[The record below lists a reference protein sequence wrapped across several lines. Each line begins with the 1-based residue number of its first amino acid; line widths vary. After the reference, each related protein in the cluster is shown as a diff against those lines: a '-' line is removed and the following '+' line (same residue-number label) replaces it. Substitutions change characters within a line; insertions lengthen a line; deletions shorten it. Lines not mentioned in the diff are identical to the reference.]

1 MAAVIALTVASV
13 SCADAALTRE
23 GDERRIAPS
32 KAGTAEI
39 SVAADLRSAS
49 SRPSREC
56 RYAWDYALRAA
67 SDLAYE
73 ARLLAAC
80 AERGDFR
87 NACKDTFWRVRNA
100 QTDYQSAVNAAR
112 AACTS

>member
-1 MAAVIALTVASV
+1 MTAVLALTVAIFS
-13 SCADAALTRE
+13 SADAALTRE
-23 GDERRIAPS
+23 GDERRIAPTE
-32 KAGTAEI
+32 AGTGELGVAEH
-39 SVAADLRSAS
+39 RRNAS

-56 RYAWDYALRAA
+56 RYAWDHALRAA
-67 SDLAYE
+67 NDLAYE

-87 NACKDTFWRVRNA
+87 NACQDTFWRVRNA

-112 AACTS
+112 AACDS